1 VTPQDQLQWEARW
14 AVPAAIASFGAA
26 VLLVIS
32 ATIFFPEDRKGIGRA
47 PDLLLSVDDQSGA
60 YIASAVLTA
69 LAALLLLGVFYY
81 LFRAVVARAG
91 GVPQWFVYLV
101 YAAPVL
107 FAVGSVVYALQATDI
122 ADEFASG
129 TPIRGQPG
137 EDRAEDLSDISPAL
151 IAAQTAGTVGVAF
164 LFVMLPLRARRVGL
178 LTPFMG
184 ILGAIAGALIVF
196 QLAGVSAIVQGF
208 WLGALGLLFLGRW
221 PGGRGPAIETGEA
234 EPWPTARDRA
244 GLSSKGDGPAGET
257 EPVPETEPAPD
268 PERAPDPEP
277 VPDRPPSRK
286 RRKKKR

>member
-1 VTPQDQLQWEARW
+1 VTPQDQVQWEARW

-32 ATIFFPEDRKGIGRA
+32 ATIFFPKDRKGIERA
-47 PDLLLSVDDQSGA
+47 PDLLLSIDDQSGA

-69 LAALLLLGVFYY
+69 LAALCLLGVFYY
-81 LFRAVVARAG
+81 LFRAVVARGG

-107 FAVGSVVYALQATDI
+107 FAVGSVTYALQAVDI

-129 TPIRGQPG
+129 TPIRGSEG
-137 EDRAEDLSDISPAL
+137 GDRAEKLSDISPVL

-178 LTPFMG
+178 VTPFMG

-221 PGGRGPAIETGEA
+221 PGGRGPAWETGEA
-234 EPWPTARDRA
+234 EPWPTARERA
-244 GLSSKGDGPAGET
+244 GLGSKDAEPAQELDPAPEPGPA
-257 EPVPETEPAPD
+257 A
-268 PERAPDPEP
+268 DPEP

>member
-1 VTPQDQLQWEARW
+1 VSREDQLQWEARW

-26 VLLVIS
+26 LLLVIS
-32 ATIFFPEDRKGIGRA
+32 ATLFFPKDRKGIGRIA
-47 PDLLLSVDDQSGA
+47 DLLLSIDQQSGSYLGQA
-60 YIASAVLTA
+60 ILTA

-81 LFRAVVARAG
+81 LFRAIQLRGG
-91 GVPQWFVYLV
+91 GVPHWFVYLV

-107 FAVGSVVYALQATDI
+107 FALGAVVAALHAVDA

-129 TPIRGQPG
+129 TAIRGDSAN
-137 EDRAEDLSDISPAL
+137 ERARDLLSTSPL
-151 IAAQTAGTVGVAF
+151 IIAAQTAGTVGVAF

-184 ILGAIAGALIVF
+184 VIGAVAGALIVF

-221 PGGRGPAIETGEA
+221 PGGRGAAWASGEA
-234 EPWPTARDRA
+234 EPWPTAAQRRRVALA
-244 GLSSKGDGPAGET
+244 GPPQPQPQDGDAPAEP
-257 EPVPETEPAPD
+257 EPVPE
-268 PERAPDPEP
+268 
-277 VPDRPPSRK
+277 RPPSRK